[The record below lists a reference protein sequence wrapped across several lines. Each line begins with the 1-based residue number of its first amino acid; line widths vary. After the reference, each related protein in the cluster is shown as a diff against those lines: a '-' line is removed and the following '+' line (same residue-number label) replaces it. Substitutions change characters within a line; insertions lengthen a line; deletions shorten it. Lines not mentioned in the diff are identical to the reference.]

1 MRGPQDKIFRN
12 MKIAVLAS
20 GGVDSSVAL
29 RLLKDQG
36 HELTAFYIKIWMEDK
51 YSFLGKCPWEEDLG
65 YLEKV
70 CKQAKVPLEIVPL
83 QKEYWARVVAE
94 AIREVKAGRTP
105 NPDILCNQFIKFG
118 VFYDYI
124 GKEFDKVATG
134 HYAEVEEHH
143 PVPWQA
149 RAPRLVSHWE
159 TQTRV
164 GWENK
169 VYYLKRS
176 PDKIKDQTYFLARL
190 NQKQLGRAL
199 FPIGQYTKEQ
209 VRKLARKYKLP
220 NKDRKD
226 SQGICFLGKIKYRDF
241 LEAHLGKKQGEI
253 INIKTGEKMG
263 RHDGFWYYTIGQR
276 KDIKLSGGPWY
287 VVKKDTKKNIIYIG
301 REEEIV
307 VQPRDEFTVGQLHWI
322 KGERPEKEKLKV
334 KIRHGEN
341 FYGCRLDFKGKGK
354 FVVKLNQPDRG
365 IAAGQ
370 YAVFYDDKYCLGGG
384 IIEEPKNVLAQGR
397 KK

>member
-1 MRGPQDKIFRN
+1 M
-12 MKIAVLAS
+12 
-20 GGVDSSVAL
+20 AL

-51 YSFLGKCPWEEDLG
+51 FSFLGKCPWEEDLS

-70 CKQAKVPLEIVPL
+70 CEQAKVPLEIVPL
-83 QKEYWARVVAE
+83 QKEYWARVVTE

-124 GKEFDKVATG
+124 GKGFDKVATG
-134 HYAEVEEHH
+134 HYAQVD
-143 PVPWQA
+143 PLLTSP
-149 RAPRLVSHWE
+149 LVRGRKKGKE
-159 TQTRV
+159 IFC
-164 GWENK
+164 
-169 VYYLKRS
+169 LKRS

-190 NQKQLGRAL
+190 NQEQLARAI
-199 FPIGQYTKEQ
+199 FPIGKFKKEE
-209 VRKLARKYKLP
+209 VRKLAKKYKLP
-220 NKDRKD
+220 NQDRKD

-241 LEAHLGKKQGEI
+241 LAAHLGKKPGEI
-253 INIKTGEKMG
+253 INIKTREKMG
-263 RHDGFWYYTIGQR
+263 RHEGFWYYTIGQR

-301 REEEIV
+301 REGEITGER
-307 VQPRDEFTVGQLHWI
+307 RDEFVVGSVNWI
-322 KGERPEKEKLKV
+322 SGERPSKNKLKV

-341 FYGCRLDFKGKGK
+341 FYNCQLDFIKGNKIR
-354 FVVKLNQPDRG
+354 VELNKADRG

-370 YAVFYDDKYCLGGG
+370 YAVFYDGEYCLGGG
-384 IIEEPKNVLAQGR
+384 VIEE
-397 KK
+397 

>member
-1 MRGPQDKIFRN
+1 

-94 AIREVKAGRTP
+94 AIKEVKAGRTP

-124 GKEFDKVATG
+124 GQDFDKVATG
-134 HYAEVEEHH
+134 HYAEVDPFLTSPLVRGRKEKEIY
-143 PVPWQA
+143 
-149 RAPRLVSHWE
+149 RL
-159 TQTRV
+159 
-164 GWENK
+164 K
-169 VYYLKRS
+169 CS
-176 PDKIKDQTYFLARL
+176 PDKVKDQTYFLARL
-190 NQKQLGRAL
+190 NQEQLARAV
-199 FPIGQYTKEQ
+199 FPIGQYTKEE
-209 VRKLARKYKLP
+209 VRKLARKYNLP

-241 LEAHLGKKQGEI
+241 LEAHLGKKEGDL
-253 INIKTGEKMG
+253 INIKTGDKMG
-263 RHDGFWYYTIGQR
+263 AHEGFWYYTIGQR

-287 VVKKDTKKNIIYIG
+287 VVKKDIKKNIIYIG
-301 REEEIV
+301 RESEV
-307 VQPRDEFTVGQLHWI
+307 VEKRRDEFVVGDVKWI
-322 KGERPEKEKLKV
+322 LGCRPEKKKLKV

-341 FYGCRLDFKGKGK
+341 FYQCRLTFGQKGKIK
-354 FVVKLNQPDRG
+354 VKLNQADAG

-384 IIEEPKNVLAQGR
+384 IIEE
-397 KK
+397 

>member
-1 MRGPQDKIFRN
+1 

-36 HELTAFYIKIWMEDK
+36 HKLTAFYIKIWMEDK
-51 YSFLGKCPWEEDLG
+51 YSFLGKCPWEEDLS

-83 QKEYWARVVAE
+83 QKEYWARVVAG
-94 AIREVKAGRTP
+94 AIKEVKAGRTP

-124 GKEFDKVATG
+124 GKGFDRVATG
-134 HYAEVEEHH
+134 HYAQVEEHH
-143 PVPWQA
+143 PGPRQA
-149 RAPRLVSHWE
+149 RPTPPQGGGGS
-159 TQTRV
+159 
-164 GWENK
+164 K

-190 NQKQLGRAL
+190 NQEQLARAI
-199 FPIGQYTKEQ
+199 FPIGQYAKEE

-241 LEAHLGKKQGEI
+241 LAAHLGKKPGEI
-253 INIKTGEKMG
+253 INIKTGKKMG
-263 RHDGFWYYTIGQR
+263 EHDGFWYYTIGQR

-307 VQPRDEFTVGQLHWI
+307 DEWRDEFVVNNINWI
-322 KGERPEKEKLKV
+322 SGSKPKNKNLQV

-341 FYGCRLDFKGKGK
+341 FYGCRIDSQGTGKLR
-354 FVVKLNQPDRG
+354 VKLDKPDKG
-365 IAAGQ
+365 VAAGQ
-370 YAVFYDDKYCLGGG
+370 YAIFYEGQYCLGGG
-384 IIEEPKNVLAQGR
+384 II

>member
-1 MRGPQDKIFRN
+1 

-94 AIREVKAGRTP
+94 AIKEVKAGRTP

-124 GKEFDKVATG
+124 GKDFEKVATG
-134 HYAEVEEHH
+134 HYAQVEEHH
-143 PVPWQA
+143 PVPRRA
-149 RAPRLVSHWE
+149 RVTPPQR
-159 TQTRV
+159 
-164 GWENK
+164 GGENLPPPPSPILIGEDSPSGRGRK
-169 VYYLKRS
+169 FYLKCS

-190 NQKQLGRAL
+190 NQEQLARAI
-199 FPIGQYTKEQ
+199 FPIGQYTKEE
-209 VRKLARKYKLP
+209 VRKLARKYNLP

-241 LEAHLGKKQGEI
+241 LEAHLGKKEGDL
-253 INIKTGEKMG
+253 INIKTGDKMG
-263 RHDGFWYYTIGQR
+263 EHEGFWYYTIGQR

-287 VVKKDTKKNIIYIG
+287 VVKKNIKKNIIYIG
-301 REEEIV
+301 RESEV
-307 VQPRDEFTVGQLHWI
+307 VEKRRDEFTVGDVKWI
-322 KGERPEKEKLKV
+322 LGRWPGKKNLKV
-334 KIRHGEN
+334 KIRHGKN
-341 FYGCRLDFKGKGK
+341 FYQCWLTFGQKGKIK
-354 FVVKLNQPDRG
+354 VKLEQADAG

-370 YAVFYDDKYCLGGG
+370 YAVFYDDGYCLGGG
-384 IIEEPKNVLAQGR
+384 IIEE
-397 KK
+397 